1 VYHGRHVLRCAVHR
15 PQRRPRG
22 WCAATSTSSRLSCV
36 SSPATSTRRPQSWCG
51 CWAGWTPSGGW
62 QGRASARWGIGRRS
76 IWASTCAPRP
86 SKARWAAS
94 SRRCRPSPRR
104 RGLGSLGWSK
114 LRLLAQVAQP
124 ATEPKWLDLAREMSV
139 GPLARVVSAYRRA
152 SDADDPDRF
161 ENQRQRRGIWLFDEP
176 DGLVRVTGLLEPDD
190 AAMLRAALAA
200 QGEGCG
206 ATTARTPTSPIN
218 PASATRPTPTLTPAA
233 PATPT
238 SPARTANP
246 MSWPATL
253 LWGSRRGPRKWTRRW
268 RRGIGRRPSG
278 SMRGWRWR
286 GRAGRRRGAR
296 RRRAQRLVNR
306 AQRRALRFRD
316 GPGCAFLGCVLSK
329 PTELPPGRRLRPVG
343 RENRGATA
351 RAGRVRRHRR
361 RGWRVRDPIQ
371 CTEAHWGHS
380 LTPVDGPPRLV
391 PRVTGRA
398 PPPGPRRA

>member
-1 VYHGRHVLRCAVHR
+1 V
-15 PQRRPRG
+15 RRPSTPAPPPRLVRSDVDELTAELCELAG
-22 WCAATSTSSRLSCV
+22 HVHAATAELVRLLGRLD
-36 SSPATSTRRPQSWCG
+36 AIG
-51 CWAGWTPSGGW
+51 GLAG
-62 QGRASARWGIGRRS
+62 AGIRS
-76 IWASTCAPRP
+76 LGHWASIYLGIDLRTAAQQGKVGRQLETLPAIAAA
-86 SKARWAAS
+86 ARA
-94 SRRCRPSPRR
+94 
-104 RGLGSLGWSK
+104 GELGWSK
-114 LRLLAQVAQP
+114 LRLLAQVAEP

-268 RRGIGRRPSG
+268 RRGIRRRPSG